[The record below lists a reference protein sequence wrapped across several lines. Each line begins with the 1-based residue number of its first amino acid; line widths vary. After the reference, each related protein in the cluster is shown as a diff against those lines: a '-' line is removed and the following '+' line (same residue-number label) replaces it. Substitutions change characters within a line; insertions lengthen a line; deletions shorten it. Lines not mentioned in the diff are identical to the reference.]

1 MYAKTTKIN
10 YTPRKLRLVVG
21 LVRGKKVE
29 EALEYLK
36 NVNKKG
42 AEIVYKTVKSALS
55 NAQSKGANPSE
66 LKIDDIRV
74 DQSIILKRFF
84 AESRGRAREK
94 LKRYSTLTVKLK

>member
-1 MYAKTTKIN
+1 MYARTEKIN
-10 YTPRKLRLVVG
+10 YTPRKLRLVAG
-21 LVRGKKVE
+21 LVRGKKAN
-29 EALEYLK
+29 EAMEYLK

-42 AEIVYKTVKSALS
+42 ANVVYKTLKSAVS
-55 NAQSKGANPSE
+55 NAQNKGANPDELMISE
-66 LKIDDIRV
+66 IKV

>member
-1 MYAKTTKIN
+1 MYARTEKIN
-10 YTPRKLRLVVG
+10 YTPRKLRLVAG
-21 LVRGKKVE
+21 LVRGKKAN

-42 AEIVYKTVKSALS
+42 ADIVFKTLKSAVS
-55 NAQSKGANPSE
+55 NAQNKGANPDELQISE
-66 LKIDDIRV
+66 IKV